1 MTNDAFQNTLANDQ
15 RLIENALQQLLPASL
30 FGQGEVVEA
39 MRYSLMNG
47 GKRLRP
53 VLALEF
59 CKACGGDRHAVLEPA
74 CALEYVHTY
83 SLIHDDLPCMDN
95 DDMRRGKPSCHRAYP
110 ENIALLAGDAL
121 LTHAFQI
128 IADCD
133 LTPEVKS
140 QMVSLLA
147 ANAGVSGMIGGQ
159 VLDLKYEAAD
169 PTLHQ
174 LLTVHK
180 LKTGALISAA
190 CILGCLAAGATD
202 TQIAAASDFAYNL
215 GIAFQIK
222 DDILDI
228 NGNSEVLGKPVG
240 SDSAQGKVT
249 YATKVGLEKAQQDVE
264 LLTSKALE
272 CLRVFHDTDFLENLA
287 LSLIRRN
294 S

>member
-1 MTNDAFQNTLANDQ
+1 MTNEAFKNTLANDQ
-15 RLIENALQQLLPASL
+15 RLIENALQQLLPPTV
-30 FGQGEVVEA
+30 FGQGEVVDA

-59 CKACGGDRHAVLEPA
+59 CKACGADRHDVLDAA

-95 DDMRRGKPSCHRAYP
+95 DDMRRGKPSCHKAFP

-133 LTPEVKS
+133 LSADKKS

-159 VLDLKYEAAD
+159 VLDLKYETAD
-169 PTLHQ
+169 PNLQQ

-180 LKTGALISAA
+180 LKTGALIAAA

-202 TQIAAASDFAYNL
+202 AQIAAASNFAYNL

-222 DDILDI
+222 DDILDVV
-228 NGNSEVLGKPVG
+228 GSSEKLGKPIG
-240 SDSAQGKVT
+240 SDREQGKVT

-264 LLTSKALE
+264 MLTSKALE
-272 CLRVFHDTDFLENLA
+272 SLSAFDDTSFLRSLAASLTDREF
-287 LSLIRRN
+287 
-294 S
+294 